1 MLIDKKLMTSY
12 YAQKE
17 FFMQATILVVGLVI
31 LSFILSVP
39 CGYLRQNYAKY
50 SFMWFL
56 LIHLP
61 IPFIVLLRLKAGVSW
76 HFIPLTLGGSVA
88 GQIVGG
94 IVSRQKQQDGK
105 TS

>member
-1 MLIDKKLMTSY
+1 
-12 YAQKE
+12 
-17 FFMQATILVVGLVI
+17 MQVLFIVVGLF
-31 LSFILSVP
+31 LLAFIVSVP
-39 CGYLRQNYAKY
+39 CGYLRQNFKKY

-61 IPFIVLLRLKAGVSW
+61 IPFIVLLRVRAGLDW

-94 IVSRQKQQDGK
+94 IISRRRK
-105 TS
+105 

>member
-1 MLIDKKLMTSY
+1 MQGSILI
-12 YAQKE
+12 
-17 FFMQATILVVGLVI
+17 IWLVVQSLI
-31 LSFILSVP
+31 ISIPF
-39 CGYLRQNYAKY
+39 GYIRQNYPKY

-61 IPFIVLLRLKAGVSW
+61 IPFIMYLRIKAGLSW

-88 GQIVGG
+88 GQIIGG
-94 IVSRQKQQDGK
+94 ALSRRRKQNDK